1 MISAE
6 IERQVNNT
14 FVRCTIGDST
24 GVVNCRLFYQEEIKK
39 GAVLQMLSHRAKVY
53 NGHIIINTMKANTI
67 TLSDEKIDKV
77 ELTYNVSAE
86 YWREDTS

>member
-1 MISAE
+1 
-6 IERQVNNT
+6 
-14 FVRCTIGDST
+14 
-24 GVVNCRLFYQEEIKK
+24 
-39 GAVLQMLSHRAKVY
+39 MLSLRAKVY